1 MSEVSARIQKMRV
14 NWNDWGWEGL
24 ETEFLTEEGLL
35 VAVIQPEIVP
45 ELRNN
50 VIFLSILLLYI
61 FDKTTDN
68 MLKKTKM
75 LICLVLRNFFK
86 ICCRNFFSRNGLSY
100 HPVCKF
106 QW

>member
-50 VIFLSILLLYI
+50 VIFLSILVLYI
-61 FDKTTDN
+61 FDKKTDN
-68 MLKKTKM
+68 MLNKTK
-75 LICLVLRNFFK
+75 C
-86 ICCRNFFSRNGLSY
+86 
-100 HPVCKF
+100 
-106 QW
+106 